1 MKDNDGRSLSREAL
15 EQIRIH
21 AVKRVESGESPEA
34 VIKALGFER
43 VCIYRWIA
51 KYRYGGIEALKAKKA
66 PGRKPLLSGE
76 QLMKLFDI
84 VQNKTPEQ
92 YEFPFALWTSAIIR
106 DVIKRVFGI
115 SLSEVSVWRTLHKLG
130 LSPQRPLRRAWQQKK
145 EDVQKYLDEEY
156 PKLQA
161 RAKRCGATIY
171 WGDEASI
178 RSDYHSGTTWAEK
191 GKTPIVK
198 TTGARFRVNMVSA
211 ISAKGTLR
219 FMVTE
224 KGMTAPLFI
233 EFLERLIKGQN
244 KPIYLI
250 VDGHPVHKS
259 KMVSRFVDSTNGM
272 LELHFLPGYSPEL
285 NPDELVWNHIKRHT
299 VGRKTITGPDQFKS
313 MVRNALKSLSRLPKI
328 VQGFFGTPELA
339 YIVS

>member
-313 MVRNALKSLSRLPKI
+313 IVRNALKSLSRLPKI

>member
-1 MKDNDGRSLSREAL
+1 
-15 EQIRIH
+15 
-21 AVKRVESGESPEA
+21 
-34 VIKALGFER
+34 
-43 VCIYRWIA
+43 
-51 KYRYGGIEALKAKKA
+51 
-66 PGRKPLLSGE
+66 
-76 QLMKLFDI
+76 MKLFDI

>member
-1 MKDNDGRSLSREAL
+1 L